1 MKKLNLLCI
10 LSTLLIMFGC
20 AKDVVD
26 TTGTVEGIVKDNST
40 STPLQGVSIT
50 LSPSGATA
58 TTGTDGHYSFPE
70 LEAGNYSVEF
80 SKMGYENNKKEISIV
95 SGKTIQVDVMM
106 SKITKGLIANPIS
119 LNFGDL
125 ETTKSLFI
133 SCVAQLGSLR
143 YSIENNTEWI
153 TVNKSEGTATTDGDK
168 VTVIIDRSK
177 LLTGNYEKEITF
189 TSNYGNL
196 AVPIIVSQVEKSK
209 PYVTISEPEKVTES
223 TVTIKGTIVKT
234 GGLQITRHGHC
245 WSETESP
252 TVNNSKNNIGSTEQ
266 VGEFTS
272 VLTDVVA
279 GKTYYI
285 RAFAEN
291 SKGISYSEQVAVTIP
306 IIKKAT
312 VNTLAASAVD
322 KTSATL
328 NGTITNNGNGTIK
341 ECGFY
346 WGTTETPDK
355 KVAATT
361 ADNIVYTL
369 TDLQPDVTYY
379 YKAYAINEKG
389 ESCGEVQEFKT
400 LKKDIVV
407 SGPWDGTVADSFGG
421 GDGSYVDP
429 YLIKN
434 PAQLAYLAAVGGENG
449 CYYKLLSNIDLNNK
463 PWKPIVGSSYYSG
476 NNINFDGNGM
486 TISNLYINREQD
498 YLGLFGEA
506 SGTISNVN
514 IVNVNIQNSQL
525 SYIGALVGEASSLII
540 ENCNVDLGNGKLV
553 GNSYVG
559 GIAGYVSSCT
569 INNCS
574 VVSNNSGAAIL
585 GNSYVGGIMG
595 DSYSSS
601 STNNC
606 KAKVNI
612 SGEKYIGGII
622 GSNYSSSTI
631 KQCSYI
637 GKLTGSSYIGGITG
651 SINSGNITSSKSE
664 CEITATNGYAGG
676 IVGQG
681 GKAGYNLNI
690 RACYS
695 SVVFVKA
702 VEFTGGICGKYR
714 NSTIDCCY
722 SVVKCNDGNV
732 AGLTGGV
739 EQYTNCSAKNSATTA
754 DKTHSTGSIT
764 TEFVKTDCTNNDI
777 VTHFQESFSTLL
789 SHWNLNNTWTWSDG
803 EKSVVCPRLS
813 WEE

>member
-26 TTGTVEGIVKDNST
+26 TTGTVEGIVKDNAT

-209 PYVTISEPEKVTES
+209 PYVTISDPEKVTETS
-223 TVTIKGTIVKT
+223 VTIKGTIVKT
-234 GGLQITRHGHC
+234 GGLQIIKHGHC
-245 WSETESP
+245 WAETESP

-272 VLTDVVA
+272 VLTELVA

-328 NGTITNNGNGTIK
+328 NGTITNIGNGTIK

-346 WGTTETPDK
+346 WGTTEAPDK

-389 ESCGEVQEFKT
+389 ESCGEVKEFKT

-434 PAQLAYLAAVGGENG
+434 PAQLAYLAAVGGESG

-463 PWKPIVGSSYYSG
+463 PWKPIVAT
-476 NNINFDGNGM
+476 NINFDGNEM
-486 TISNLYINREQD
+486 TISNLYVNREQD
-498 YLGLFGEA
+498 YLGLFGKA
-506 SGTISNVN
+506 GGTISNVN
-514 IVNVNIQNSQL
+514 IVNVDIQNSQL
-525 SYIGALVGEASSLII
+525 SYIGALVGGASGLTI

-559 GIAGYVSSCT
+559 GIAGYGSGT
-569 INNCS
+569 NNINNCS

-595 DSYSSS
+595 ESYSSS

-622 GSNYSSSTI
+622 GYNYNGSTI

-637 GKLTGSSYIGGITG
+637 GKLTGSSNIGGIIG
-651 SINSGNITSSKSE
+651 RSFYGGDITSSKSE
-664 CEITATNGYAGG
+664 CEITATKEYAGG
-676 IVGQG
+676 IVGAG
-681 GKAGYNLNI
+681 GNGGYRLNI
-690 RACYS
+690 QACYS

-702 VEFTGGICGKYR
+702 VESTGGISGDLTG
-714 NSTIDCCY
+714 TIDCCY

-732 AGLTGGV
+732 AGLSG
-739 EQYTNCSAKNSATTA
+739 EAWSSSSAKNSATTA
-754 DKTHSTGSIT
+754 DKTHNGGYPQ
-764 TEFVKTDCTNNDI
+764 TEFVKTNCTNNDI
-777 VTHFQESFSTLL
+777 VTHFQESFSTYL
-789 SHWNLNNTWTWSDG
+789 SYWNLNNTWTWSDG

-813 WEE
+813 WEK

>member
-1 MKKLNLLCI
+1 MKKLNVLCI

-26 TTGTVEGIVKDNST
+26 TTGTIEGIVKDNAT

-50 LSPSGATA
+50 LSPSGATT

-80 SKMGYENNKKEISIV
+80 AKMGYENNKKEISIV

-125 ETTKSLFI
+125 ETSKTLFI
-133 SCVAQLGSLR
+133 SCVAQLSSLR

-153 TVNKSEGTATTDGDK
+153 TLSKSEGNATTDGDK

-177 LLTGNYEKEITF
+177 LSTGNYEKEITF
-189 TSNYGNL
+189 TSNYGTL

-209 PYVTISEPEKVTES
+209 PSVTTYDPEITTETS
-223 TVTIKGTIVKT
+223 LTIKGTIVKT
-234 GGLQITRHGHC
+234 GGVKITSYGHC
-245 WSETESP
+245 WAEAAMP
-252 TVNNSKNNIGSTEQ
+252 TIENNKNNLGDRES
-266 VGEFTS
+266 VGDFTS
-272 VLTDVVA
+272 TLTQLVP
-279 GKTYYI
+279 GKTYFI
-285 RAFAEN
+285 RAYAAN
-291 SKGISYSEQVAVTIP
+291 TKGVAYSEQVTITIP
-306 IIKKAT
+306 LIENPSVTTLT
-312 VNTLAASAVD
+312 VSALD

-355 KVAATT
+355 KVVAETV
-361 ADNIVYTL
+361 DNFAYTL
-369 TDLQPDVTYY
+369 TGLQPDVTYY
-379 YKAYAINEKG
+379 YKAYARNEKG

-400 LKKDIVV
+400 LKKDIIV
-407 SGPWDGTVADSFGG
+407 SEAWDGTVASSFGG
-421 GDGSYVDP
+421 GDGSYINP

-434 PAQLAYLAAVGGENG
+434 PAQLAYLAAVGGKYG

-463 PWKPIVGSSYYSG
+463 PWKPIAATK
-476 NNINFDGNGM
+476 INFDGNGM

-498 YLGLFGEA
+498 YLGLFGDTEDI
-506 SGTISNVN
+506 TISNVN
-514 IVNVNIQNSQL
+514 IVNVDIQNPQMSN
-525 SYIGALVGEASSLII
+525 IGALVGSASGETTI

-553 GNSYVG
+553 GDSYVG
-559 GIAGYVSSCT
+559 GIAGFVRGT

-585 GNSYVGGIMG
+585 GNDQVGGIVGTFCNNSYDG
-595 DSYSSS
+595 DH
-601 STNNC
+601 TIFNC

-612 SGEKYIGGII
+612 KGEIYIGGII
-622 GSNYSSSTI
+622 GADNYGGFTI

-637 GKLTGSSYIGGITG
+637 GKLTGSSHIGGIVG
-651 SINSGNITSSKSE
+651 ILNNGNITSSKSE
-664 CEITATNGYAGG
+664 CEIMATKAYAGG

-681 GKAGYNLNI
+681 GGYGDNLNI
-690 RACYS
+690 QACYS
-695 SVVFVKA
+695 SVVFLKSSK
-702 VEFTGGICGKYR
+702 FIGGISGEQTSG
-714 NSTIDCCY
+714 NIDCCY
-722 SVVKCNDGNV
+722 SVVKCDYAKV
-732 AGLTGGV
+732 AGMIGEAWNYSSV
-739 EQYTNCSAKNSATTA
+739 KNSATTA
-754 DKTHSTGSIT
+754 DKTHSEGSLT
-764 TEFVKTDCTNNDI
+764 TEFVKTNCTNNDI

-789 SHWNLNNTWTWSDG
+789 SHWNLNNTWTWTDG
-803 EKSVVCPRLS
+803 SKNVICPRLS
-813 WEE
+813 WEK